1 MVLDSLGKR
10 RTFGLRD
17 HREHRR
23 RLISDYET
31 RPIPKPEVREGIL
44 HGRVAHID
52 RFGNATTNVTLADV
66 HSLQAVTKRTSISF
80 AIGGVTINALKTHYE
95 QGSKEQPEALINSNG
110 YLEVFLKEASV
121 AETFNLK
128 TGTTL
133 EIR

>member
-1 MVLDSLGKR
+1 M
-10 RTFGLRD
+10 
-17 HREHRR
+17 
-23 RLISDYET
+23 
-31 RPIPKPEVREGIL
+31 REGIL
-44 HGRVAHID
+44 HGRIAHVD

-66 HSLQAVTKRTSISF
+66 HSLQAVTKCTSISF

-128 TGTTL
+128 AGETL
-133 EIR
+133 EIQ